1 MPAFIKRVL
10 IVSPHFP
17 PINAPD
23 HQRIR
28 TALPFFN
35 EFGWQPC
42 VLAVQTKYV
51 EGISDPLLEKTI
63 PASTGVVRARALP
76 QRWTRLFGMGSVAL
90 RALPFLW
97 SAGGKLLRNERGF
110 DLIFFSTTMFP
121 VLILG
126 PLWKRKY
133 GIPYVVDYQDPW
145 HSDYYKRTHTTPP
158 GGRLKYWVSCLVA
171 RVFEPLVVR
180 SADEFVVVSKKYE
193 EELLKTYAFLRR
205 DQFTTLPFGAP
216 ELDFELLRQLRNTPK
231 PAGAKRFFE
240 IVYMGAAGPF
250 MAPIFRLF
258 FSAVMRSREKNPSLW
273 QTVRFKF
280 IGTSYAPAGR
290 AKRVVEPIAIEFDLQ
305 DIVEEQTDRVP
316 YFDAL
321 AAICRADGLLIIG
334 SESSSYS
341 PSKVFP
347 YVLARRPTLA
357 ILHRDSPAVEILGHC
372 RAANIIEFDE
382 DKHSPTSGIDLS
394 LAEFMRDVE
403 TGTQPSVDWSA
414 FSKYS
419 AREMTRKLVAV
430 FNRAADK
437 RG

>member
-1 MPAFIKRVL
+1 MPANIKRVL

-23 HQRIR
+23 HQRVR
-28 TALPFFN
+28 TALPFFD
-35 EFGWQPC
+35 EFGWQPT
-42 VLAVQTKYV
+42 VLAVQPKYV
-51 EGISDPLLEKTI
+51 EGISDPLLEKTF
-63 PASTGVVRARALP
+63 PTTTLVVRTRALP

-97 SAGGKLLRNERGF
+97 SAGGKLLRNKRGF

-121 VLILG
+121 VWILG

-158 GGRLKYWVSCLVA
+158 GGRLKYWVSCLIA

-180 SADEFVVVSKKYE
+180 SADGFVVVSQKYE
-193 EELLKTYAFLRR
+193 EDLLKTYPFLRR

-216 ELDFELLRQLRNTPK
+216 ELDFELLSQLRNTPK
-231 PAGAKRFFE
+231 PAETKRLCE
-240 IVYMGAAGPF
+240 IVYVGAAGPF
-250 MAPIFRLF
+250 MTPVFRLF
-258 FSAVMRSREKNPSLW
+258 FSAVARSREKNSDLW
-273 QTVRFKF
+273 QTIRFKF

-290 AKRVVEPIAIEFDLQ
+290 AKKVVEPIAVEFGLQ

-321 AAICRADGLLIIG
+321 AAICSANGLLIIG
-334 SESSSYS
+334 SESTSYS
-341 PSKVFP
+341 PSKIFP

-357 ILHRDSPAVEILGHC
+357 IIHRDSPAVEILRRC

-382 DKHSPTSGIDLS
+382 HDRSSASCADES
-394 LAEFMRDVE
+394 LAEFMRNVE

-437 RG
+437 RE